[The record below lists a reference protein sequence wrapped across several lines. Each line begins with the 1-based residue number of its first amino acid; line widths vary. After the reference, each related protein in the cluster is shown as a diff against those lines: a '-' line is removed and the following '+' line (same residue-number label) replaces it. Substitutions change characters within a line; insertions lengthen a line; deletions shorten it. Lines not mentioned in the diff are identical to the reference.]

1 VYLSYDIID
10 SCTKMVNG
18 YVENAILTR
27 SSNTSAYIDIQTN
40 KWNFL
45 KIVVREECNKCMN
58 VDGFINGCQVFSFQS
73 HFNTRGFGGGL
84 AENGHNNVVEFRK
97 FDIDP
102 IIHSLCPDTSL
113 HVKNDCSSCQG
124 GSSGA
129 CLPDR
134 VDCQHPTFPW
144 KILCKAVYDVVP
156 DGTKNK
162 FWEEAGKDG
171 CFSCG
176 STTYISF
183 LRSQCATTCNWCTNS
198 SITTTSSTITSTSTT
213 TTETKQNRLVAIGGS
228 NRSGYLSSVEVVEV
242 EKNIRCNIASFPY
255 GLYEHSATI
264 IPTGILVCGGWA
276 LSLNNLRLGD
286 LNRCYEYKTTTSSWQ
301 PFPSMT
307 TSRRFFDM
315 KFLNQGI
322 WAIGGVVESG
332 FENKLDNFDF
342 HTNVWTTHDIPI
354 DVTNHCL
361 SKIAPDKLIIIAGR
375 QNGSV
380 SSASWIFDTRTKTW
394 THGPRMRARREKHGC
409 FSIEENG
416 RVTKIVAM
424 GGFGN
429 GYLSSAEILNV
440 TSMQWENLPDLP
452 FGVVGHKGV
461 ESDIGPYLGFSV
473 TGYRGSAVSR
483 GTFER
488 RIYALGK
495 NESGYY
501 WEEVKGLTTSRLYSA
516 VVNVPMSIVPSC

>member
-1 VYLSYDIID
+1 
-10 SCTKMVNG
+10 M
-18 YVENAILTR
+18 
-27 SSNTSAYIDIQTN
+27 
-40 KWNFL
+40 
-45 KIVVREECNKCMN
+45 
-58 VDGFINGCQVFSFQS
+58 
-73 HFNTRGFGGGL
+73 
-84 AENGHNNVVEFRK
+84 
-97 FDIDP
+97 
-102 IIHSLCPDTSL
+102 
-113 HVKNDCSSCQG
+113 
-124 GSSGA
+124 
-129 CLPDR
+129 
-134 VDCQHPTFPW
+134 
-144 KILCKAVYDVVP
+144 
-156 DGTKNK
+156 
-162 FWEEAGKDG
+162 
-171 CFSCG
+171 
-176 STTYISF
+176 
-183 LRSQCATTCNWCTNS
+183 
-198 SITTTSSTITSTSTT
+198 
-213 TTETKQNRLVAIGGS
+213 GGS

-354 DVTNHCL
+354 DVRNHCL

-429 GYLSSAEILNV
+429 GYLSSAEILN
-440 TSMQWENLPDLP
+440 
-452 FGVVGHKGV
+452 
-461 ESDIGPYLGFSV
+461 
-473 TGYRGSAVSR
+473 
-483 GTFER
+483 
-488 RIYALGK
+488 
-495 NESGYY
+495 
-501 WEEVKGLTTSRLYSA
+501 
-516 VVNVPMSIVPSC
+516 